1 MKKGFTLIE
10 LLAVIVIISITS
22 MIIFPNV
29 TKVINDSKE
38 DLYKTQILDIQSA
51 SEKWASNNL
60 DKLDETH
67 ANDIFISLESLRFS
81 GYLEP
86 DQIKNPRDRSVMD
99 GCIRI
104 RYNYDNKKYGYI
116 YEEKTC
122 SEYAGDTI
130 ESEVYGAIIYSYD
143 RTAKSFVK
151 DDSNE
156 VKSTGLSIYDL
167 YKNDIKIPGQ
177 TNDGLYDTGDEYVF
191 RVSNVNNYVTL
202 TANEGSNSSNSSW
215 RILSINKKS
224 NQVKLISTSSIAS
237 NVWNSNSEI
246 SFKSSSLNNLLLS
259 KVSSDGIAYNTN
271 KIINSDYSIGVVPP
285 SEFSI
290 EALRSALN
298 DNSVVYYKEIA
309 QSSYWDFSLPKC
321 NTEYENGY
329 VEKYG
334 YTIWDDM
341 DADLGGIQCAYF
353 E

>member
-1 MKKGFTLIE
+1 
-10 LLAVIVIISITS
+10 
-22 MIIFPNV
+22 
-29 TKVINDSKE
+29 
-38 DLYKTQILDIQSA
+38 
-51 SEKWASNNL
+51 
-60 DKLDETH
+60 
-67 ANDIFISLESLRFS
+67 
-81 GYLEP
+81 
-86 DQIKNPRDRSVMD
+86 MD

-191 RVSNVNNYVTL
+191 RGSNVNNYVTL

-224 NQVKLISTSSIAS
+224 NQVKLISTTSIAS

-298 DNSVVYYKEIA
+298 DNSVVDNK
-309 QSSYWDFSLPKC
+309 SSQKVGTISVLDYVNASASNCDSNYLSDSCSTNNYLRDMFGTT
-321 NTEYENGY
+321 NTTWTMNTDGTQIWYINNNGLLALTGATNN
-329 VEKYG
+329 KQI
-334 YTIWDDM
+334 YTVVTLDSNSYISNLDT
-341 DADLGGIQCAYF
+341 ATGTNVNPYIIK
-353 E
+353 